1 MIPAEHVLL
10 LALLQF
16 AVGLMGVLLR
26 RAAMVVLVSAVVML
40 NGVLL
45 AFCATTSFTG
55 SSTQAEGVV
64 VLALVLTAALS
75 GAAVIYAFFR
85 FRRTVCVDE
94 YDRMKH

>member
-1 MIPAEHVLL
+1 MIPSEHILL

-16 AVGLMGVLLR
+16 SLGLLGVLLR
-26 RAAMVVLVSAVVML
+26 RAAMVVLVSLVVML

-45 AFCATTSFTG
+45 AFCATTAQTG
-55 SSTQAEGVV
+55 SSTQAEGVA
-64 VLALVLTAALS
+64 VLALLLTAALS

>member
-1 MIPAEHVLL
+1 MIPTEHVLL

-16 AVGLMGVLLR
+16 TLGLLGVLLR
-26 RAAMVVLVSAVVML
+26 RAALVVLVSAVVML

-45 AFCATTSFTG
+45 AFFAATAHTG
-55 SSTQAEGVV
+55 SSTQSEGVA

-94 YDRMKH
+94 YDEMKH